1 MEITTSLTERAPEP
15 MLSVGVRQG
24 KEKITGEL
32 NVNPGT
38 PLTMEIYLD
47 KTSAPI
53 YGVLVSY
60 MQVTDTKQQEETIIF
75 NG

>member
-1 MEITTSLTERAPEP
+1 